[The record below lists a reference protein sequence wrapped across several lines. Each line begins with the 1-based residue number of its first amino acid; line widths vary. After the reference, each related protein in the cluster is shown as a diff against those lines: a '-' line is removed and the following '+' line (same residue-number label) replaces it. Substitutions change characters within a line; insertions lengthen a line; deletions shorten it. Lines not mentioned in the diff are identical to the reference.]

1 MLNPRQVE
9 AFRAVMATGSVT
21 SAAATMHVTQPAV
34 SRLIRDLEFTLK
46 LALFERRGN
55 RLEPTAEAHHLF
67 AEVERTFV
75 GLSRISQF
83 AEELRTRR
91 AGSLRIAGM
100 PTMTCGLLTRLV
112 GRFVTRRSEVAVTLH
127 GMASHL
133 IADGVAAGRY
143 DFGIVEAA
151 VERPGLTVEALP
163 ARAVAAIPARDPL
176 AKRDTLGP
184 KDFEDRSFIALGP
197 ASLFRS
203 RIDAALAGVRRR
215 QLIETQLTEIA
226 CLLVAERA
234 GLALVDPFSVSEFT
248 GRGVVFRPFRP
259 DVFFDAAVLTP
270 TGRPMSS
277 LATEFLGT
285 FRQAAKAIA
294 NVGRISAE
302 RA

>member
-9 AFRAVMATGSVT
+9 AFRTVMATGSVT
-21 SAAATMHVTQPAV
+21 SAATVMHVTQPAV

-55 RLEPTAEAHHLF
+55 RLEPTAEAAHLF

-83 AEELRTRR
+83 AEELRVRR

-100 PTMTCGLLTRLV
+100 PAMTCGFLTRHIGQFAV
-112 GRFVTRRSEVAVTLH
+112 RRPEVAVTLH
-127 GMASHL
+127 GLPSHL

-143 DFGIVEAA
+143 DFGIAEAS
-151 VERPGLTVEALP
+151 VERPGLTVETLP
-163 ARAVAAIPARDPL
+163 AKALAAIPARDPL
-176 AKRDTLGP
+176 AQRDALGP
-184 KDFEDRSFIALGP
+184 KDFEDRSFISLGP

-203 RIDAALAGVRRR
+203 RIDAALAGIRRR

-226 CLLVAERA
+226 CLLVAEKA
-234 GLALVDPFSVSEFT
+234 GVTLVDPFSASEFA

-259 DVFFDAAVLTP
+259 DVFFDAVVLTP
-270 TGRPMSS
+270 TARPMST
-277 LATEFLGT
+277 LATEVLGT
-285 FRQAAKAIA
+285 IRAAARTIF
-294 NVGRISAE
+294 
-302 RA
+302 

>member
-21 SAAATMHVTQPAV
+21 SAATMMHVTQPAV

-67 AEVERTFV
+67 TEVERTFV

-83 AEELRTRR
+83 ADELRTGR

-100 PTMTCGLLTRLV
+100 PTMTCGFLTRHV
-112 GRFVTRRSEVAVTLH
+112 GRFVKRRPEVAVTLH
-127 GMASHL
+127 GLSSHL

-151 VERPGLTVEALP
+151 VERPGLSVEALP
-163 ARAVAAIPARDPL
+163 ARAVVAIPARDPL
-176 AKRDTLGP
+176 AKRSVLGP
-184 KDFEDRSFIALGP
+184 KDFEDRSFISLGP

-226 CLLVAERA
+226 CVLVAEKA
-234 GLALVDPFSVSEFT
+234 GLALVDPFSMSEFT

-270 TGRPMSS
+270 TGRPMSA
-277 LATEFLGT
+277 LAAEFLGT
-285 FRQAAKAIA
+285 FRQAARAI
-294 NVGRISAE
+294 V
-302 RA
+302 